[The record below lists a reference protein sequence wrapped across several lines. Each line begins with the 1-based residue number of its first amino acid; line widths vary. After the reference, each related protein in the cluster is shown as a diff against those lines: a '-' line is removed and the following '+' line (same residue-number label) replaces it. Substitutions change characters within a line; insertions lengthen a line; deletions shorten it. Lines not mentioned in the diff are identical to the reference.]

1 MVGYGQG
8 KRLLIAPRGTTVVG
22 IARSSKRREEVGLV
36 IIEGDGRTLSFIGRN
51 WNRRLTSAPARIE
64 HAVMSPAAATLA
76 YSTVRGEV
84 FVYSLD
90 HDAFVYRLLRED
102 G

>member
-76 YSTVRGEV
+76 YSTVAAKSSCTPGPRR
-84 FVYSLD
+84 
-90 HDAFVYRLLRED
+90 FVYRLLRED